1 MVSILESIREK
12 KVVINTNERQITEH
26 IYMSMDE
33 RVTGLNNNIMIV
45 GGSGAGKTFRVARPL
60 LRQMTGSYI
69 SIDPKGELERKE
81 GRYLEERG
89 YEIQVINMK
98 NRAGMK
104 RSARFNPF
112 AYLRDDN
119 DIQKLST
126 NIMANTAPK
135 DSSPKDPFFDGAAG
149 MLLTAL
155 ITYVFE
161 NYKDQPE
168 KMNFRTVME
177 LLAMADFELDPQTYA
192 KKESELDKLFNEF
205 EQKENRRILKEQ
217 REGKRPKSMSSA
229 VYNYNKVMRSAAD
242 TVRSIVVTLDE
253 RLYKLHSDELLDLLS
268 EDDIHIEELG
278 LGVNYDGKTK
288 KAVFL
293 VIPDNDTSYNFV
305 VGMFYTMAFQR
316 LEEVADTICEGI
328 LPISVTMLM
337 DEFANVALPDD
348 FKTVLATMRSR
359 NMNAVIILQNLADLK
374 AKYEKTWE
382 SIVGNC
388 DTFIYLGGNE
398 QSTHKYVSEQM
409 GKGTYDKRTHGE
421 TSGQYGN
428 ASKNYDVVG
437 RELMT
442 PGEVRKLD
450 NRKCIVF
457 IKGFDPI
464 LDDKIRTHRHPLFK
478 YIKEDYQYD
487 RRKHVRGKMYFVS
500 GKYADVVRREEEYE
514 EKKKILEI
522 DGELLKQLS
531 SEAINK
537 FSSTSWYK
545 ELSDELIKTEAAK
558 SEEKLR
564 NMPVSDRELSEMDN
578 RTMEQWLL
586 LRGEGYSDRQI
597 RTLIKV
603 IATGK
608 NIEEVKKIFPTATK
622 AESMELLAEKI
633 MKTNIKKSESE
644 EHKHE

>member
-1 MVSILESIREK
+1 
-12 KVVINTNERQITEH
+12 
-26 IYMSMDE
+26 MSMRDS
-33 RVTGLNNNIMIV
+33 VTDLNDNILVV
-45 GGSGAGKTFRVARPL
+45 GGSGAGKTFRLARPL

-69 SIDPKGELERKE
+69 VTDPKGELEQKE

-89 YEIQVINMK
+89 YEIQVINTK
-98 NRAGMK
+98 NRAGMR

-135 DSSPKDPFFDGAAG
+135 DSPPKDPFFDGAAR

-161 NYKDQPE
+161 NYKDQPG

-278 LGVNYDGKTK
+278 LGVNYDEKKK

-293 VIPDNDTSYNFV
+293 VIPDNDPSYNFV

-316 LEEVADTICEGI
+316 LEEVADTVCGGK

-337 DEFANVALPDD
+337 DEFSNVALPDA
-348 FKTVLATMRSR
+348 FETVLSTMRSR
-359 NMNAVIILQNLADLK
+359 NMNAVIILQNMAQIK
-374 AKYEKTWE
+374 ARYEKIWE

-398 QSTHKYVSEQM
+398 QSTHKYVSELM
-409 GKGTYDKRTHGE
+409 DKGTYDKRTHGE

-428 ASKNYDVVG
+428 ASKNYDVTG

-457 IKGFDPI
+457 IRGFDPI
-464 LDDKIRTHRHPLFK
+464 LDDKIRTNHHPLFQ

-487 RRKHVRGKMYFVS
+487 RRKHRKGKMYFVS

-514 EKKKILEI
+514 EKKKIMEI
-522 DGELLKQLS
+522 DGELLRELS

-537 FSSTSWYK
+537 FSTTSWYK
-545 ELSDELIKTEAAK
+545 ELNEELIKTEIAK
-558 SEEKLR
+558 SRERLK
-564 NMPVSDRELSEMDN
+564 NMPVTDRELSGMDN
-578 RTMEQWLL
+578 QAMEQWLL
-586 LRGEGYSDRQI
+586 LRGEGYNDRQI
-597 RTLIKV
+597 KTLIKI
-603 IATGK
+603 IASGK
-608 NIEEVKKIFPTATK
+608 GMDEVKKLFPATTG
-622 AESMELLAEKI
+622 AESMEFLAEKI
-633 MKTNIKKSESE
+633 MKSNKDDNKSESE
-644 EHKHE
+644 EYKHE